1 VNPLDDT
8 LVDETQ
14 IPSSTFKF
22 YSLRSTMLV
31 RRLTA
36 RDGPVEACIEFD
48 PLASENGIDH
58 QVGATPE
65 EVMQAIWVAAE
76 MGAGGAYAHW
86 TLAVAA
92 VDG

>member
-22 YSLRSTMLV
+22 YTLRSTMLV

-36 RDGPVEACIEFD
+36 RDGPFEACIEFE
-48 PLASENGIDH
+48 PRLRERHRPPNGRDAGGSH
-58 QVGATPE
+58 GGNL
-65 EVMQAIWVAAE
+65 VAAE
-76 MGAGGAYAHW
+76 MRAGGAYAHW

-92 VDG
+92 MDG